1 MQKSANLSN
10 VIKPSVA
17 KTLLITSLLSLSIV
31 LNSCATGSVTSATP
45 DAKFKE
51 QVLQVIKENPQVV
64 IDSVQAYQKQQEE
77 QANNARQEIL
87 TKLRNNPASII
98 ENSPQMGA
106 KDGKIVL
113 VEFSDFQC
121 PFCAKAQ
128 PTIKEFMAKHGDQVT
143 LVFKHLPLVRI
154 HPEAIPASAA
164 SWAAQQQG
172 KFWEYHNALFE
183 QQEKLGEELY
193 VKIAQDLA
201 LNMEKFNSD
210 RKSPEAIKAIE
221 ADVKLAQTIGIQG
234 TPFFVMNGE
243 PISGAVELSEFEAT
257 LEKVKK

>member
-1 MQKSANLSN
+1 MKKLVNSSKVIQSPLS
-10 VIKPSVA
+10 
-17 KTLLITSLLSLSIV
+17 KTLLITSALGLSLF
-31 LNSCATGSVTSATP
+31 LNSCGTSSLTSANP

-87 TKLRNNPASII
+87 TKFKTNPTGLV

-128 PTIKEFMAKHGDQVT
+128 PTIKDFMAKHGDQVT

-154 HPEAIPASAA
+154 HPEAIPAAAA

-172 KFWEYHNALFE
+172 KFWEYHNALFDKQE
-183 QQEKLGEELY
+183 QLGEELY

-201 LNMEKFNSD
+201 LNLEKFNSD
-210 RKSPEAIKAIE
+210 RKSPEAMKAIE
-221 ADVKLAQTIGIQG
+221 SDVKLAQTIGIQG
-234 TPFFVMNGE
+234 TPFFIMNGE

-257 LEKVKK
+257 LQKIQK

>member
-1 MQKSANLSN
+1 MKKSASKVIQSSLS
-10 VIKPSVA
+10 
-17 KTLLITSLLSLSIV
+17 KTLLITSLLSLSLV

-51 QVLQVIKENPQVV
+51 QVLQVIKDNPQVV

-77 QANNARQEIL
+77 QANKARQEIL
-87 TKLRNNPASII
+87 TKLKSNPASII

-128 PTIKEFMAKHGDQVT
+128 PTIKEFMAKHADQVT

-193 VKIAQDLA
+193 
-201 LNMEKFNSD
+201 
-210 RKSPEAIKAIE
+210 
-221 ADVKLAQTIGIQG
+221 
-234 TPFFVMNGE
+234 
-243 PISGAVELSEFEAT
+243 
-257 LEKVKK
+257 